1 MGGMD
6 SSRPHVLIVVESRHG
21 ATREISGVLAQRL
34 VTRGAS
40 VTVAAPEDCDEI
52 VADAVVVGS
61 GVYYGKWLK
70 SARRFLESH
79 AEQLSKVP
87 VWLFSSGPL
96 GDEHVPDLDEVDAG
110 IEPDVVA
117 HLTEVSNAR
126 AHHVFPGRLDRDDLG
141 PFEKLVATS
150 VHAPEGDFRDWQD
163 VERWA
168 DEIAA
173 DVCPPTTTE

>member
-1 MGGMD
+1 MVEH
-6 SSRPHVLIVVESRHG
+6 RPHVLIVVESRHG

-34 VTRGAS
+34 VTHGAS
-40 VTVAAPEDCDEI
+40 VTVAAPDDCDEI
-52 VADAVVVGS
+52 TADAVVVGS

-70 SARRFLESH
+70 SAQRFVEDHS
-79 AEQLSKVP
+79 AQLSSVP

-96 GDEHVPDLDEVDAG
+96 GDDHVPDLDEVDAG

-117 HLTEVSNAR
+117 HLTELTHAR
-126 AHHVFPGRLDRDDLG
+126 AHHVFAGRLDREDLG

-150 VHAPEGDFRDWQD
+150 VHAPEGDFRDWPD

-168 DEIAA
+168 DEIASV
-173 DVCPPTTTE
+173 VCAPSEAE